1 MAVNSQG
8 KVIRVK
14 NLAMDCSKCIKDKDK
29 LWWFNSDTNSLWD
42 NALYCKECYG
52 TIFKKLPEEV
62 KKTFAGYK
70 ERKVK

>member
-8 KVIRVK
+8 KVIRIKSLV
-14 NLAMDCSKCIKDKDK
+14 MTCSKCIKDKDK
-29 LWWFNSDTNSLWD
+29 LWWFNSDTNSMWD

-62 KKTFAGYK
+62 KMTFAGYK
-70 ERKVK
+70 KKGQ

>member
-14 NLAMDCSKCIKDKDK
+14 NLAMVCSKCIKDKDK
-29 LWWFNSDTNSLWD
+29 LWWFNSDINSLWD
-42 NALYCKECYG
+42 NALYCKECYSE
-52 TIFKKLPEEV
+52 IFKKLPEEV
-62 KKTFAGYK
+62 KMTFAGYK